1 MNLEMLLNR
10 AKEIDAAIVNVNNQL
25 NALHGH
31 KAETLHW
38 IEQLKSQ
45 SDAAV
50 VELPVDSTEE
60 IAVE

>member
-10 AKEIDAAIVNVNNQL
+10 IKEIDAAIVNVTNQL

-31 KAETLHW
+31 KAETAHW
-38 IEQLKSQ
+38 VEQMQSK
-45 SDAAV
+45 SDANAA
-50 VELPVDSTEE
+50 ELPVDSTEA